1 MRVGWLW
8 ADLSDVWA
16 GALVQINIIRDGL
29 PRTRLLLAGA
39 THTRAVMRT
48 ITAHLCDYERGRGRM
63 CRVSIRA
70 QIDAM
75 LKVSIQA
82 TSW

>member
-1 MRVGWLW
+1 MCVGWLW

-29 PRTRLLLAGA
+29 LRTRLLLAGA
-39 THTRAVMRT
+39 AHTRAVIRT
-48 ITAHLCDYERGRGRM
+48 ITAHVCDCERRRGRM

-75 LKVSIQA
+75 LKAPIQA